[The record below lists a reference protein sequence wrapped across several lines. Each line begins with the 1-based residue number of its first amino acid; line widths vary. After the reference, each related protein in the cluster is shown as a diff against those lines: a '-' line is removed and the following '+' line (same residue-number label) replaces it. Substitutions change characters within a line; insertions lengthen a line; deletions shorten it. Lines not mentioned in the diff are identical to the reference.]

1 MRQFNY
7 TSLVQR
13 GLVLKL
19 HMMSPIASLE
29 SLGSL
34 GNACC
39 CDTTPLFNANCPTRY
54 PTQKQAFGVFI
65 RRFLDASASVFFR
78 GKNQRSCV
86 LRSTSSKCNW
96 QMKQRSGLAHMEVGA
111 CPTHS
116 DNSFAFLNVPYMLHI
131 HHCNLAFRCM
141 QQDTH
146 NTHREL
152 LYSVP
157 L

>member
-7 TSLVQR
+7 TSLVCVQR

-29 SLGSL
+29 SAPRL

-39 CDTTPLFNANCPTRY
+39 CCDTTTFQRKLPGDTKTRVW
-54 PTQKQAFGVFI
+54 GVGSLLTSSI
-65 RRFLDASASVFFR
+65 LCFFV
-78 GKNQRSCV
+78 GKIKGVSV

-96 QMKQRSGLAHMEVGA
+96 QMKQRSDLAHMEVGA
-111 CPTHS
+111 SPTRS

-146 NTHREL
+146 HTQRAAAE
-152 LYSVP
+152 S
-157 L
+157 